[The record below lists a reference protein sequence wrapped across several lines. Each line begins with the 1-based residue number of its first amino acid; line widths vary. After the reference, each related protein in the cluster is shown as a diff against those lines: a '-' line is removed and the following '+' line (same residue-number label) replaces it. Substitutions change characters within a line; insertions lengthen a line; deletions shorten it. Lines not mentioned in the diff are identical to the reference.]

1 MNPENHSGFDSIK
14 LKPGLSSYAYTW
26 AVGVPGQEP
35 DHPLTA
41 FDLVNLTF
49 EAGMTV
55 LQIADNLPLHLL
67 PSGELEKLRLYSLQ
81 KGISIEVGTRRLDDV
96 TLGTYLAIASV
107 FGSPFLRIVIDD
119 GPYRPSLP
127 EIIILIRHALPEMK
141 KLGIRLA
148 IENHD
153 RLSCRQFVEIIDG
166 TDPDWVGIC
175 LDTVNS
181 LGAGEGL
188 ETVVDRLAP
197 LAINFHVKEF
207 NIRRADHKMGFLV
220 EGALLGEGMLP
231 LESIIPMLGRN
242 CKTAILEQ
250 WTPPAGSI
258 AETIRRE
265 QEWAFRSAQY
275 LKSMLEKY
283 YHA

>member
-1 MNPENHSGFDSIK
+1 MSEEINSEKNPRII
-14 LKPGLSSYAYTW
+14 KPGLSSYAYTW
-26 AVGVPGQEP
+26 AVGAPGQEP

-41 FDLVNLTF
+41 FDLVNLTC

-55 LQIADNLPLHLL
+55 LQVADNLPLHLL
-67 PSGELEKLRLYSLQ
+67 PSIELEKLRSYSQQ
-81 KGISIEVGTRRLDDV
+81 KGISIEVGTRRLDEA

-127 EIIILIRHALPEMK
+127 EIKSLIINALPELK

-188 ETVVDRLAP
+188 ETVVERLAP

-207 NIRRADHKMGFLV
+207 QIRRADHKMGFLV
-220 EGALLGEGMLP
+220 EGAILGEGMLP
-231 LESIIPMLGRN
+231 LEAIIPKLGRN

-250 WTPPAGSI
+250 WTPPGGSI
-258 AETIRRE
+258 GETIRRE
-265 QEWAFRSAQY
+265 KEWAVRSAFY
-275 LKSMLEKY
+275 LKSIVEKY
-283 YHA
+283 KHD

>member
-1 MNPENHSGFDSIK
+1 MNSENHSGIDSMK

-41 FDLVNLTF
+41 FDLVNLTC

-67 PSGELEKLRLYSLQ
+67 PSGELKKLGSYSKQ
-81 KGISIEVGTRRLDDV
+81 RGISIEVGTRRLDEV
-96 TLGTYLAIASV
+96 TLGTYLAIASF
-107 FGSPFLRIVIDD
+107 FGSPFLRMVIDD
-119 GPYRPSLP
+119 GSYRPSLP
-127 EIIILIRHALPEMK
+127 EIKSQIINALPEMK

-153 RLSCRQFVEIIDG
+153 RLSCRQFAEIIDG
-166 TDPDWVGIC
+166 TDPNWVGIC

-188 ETVVDRLAP
+188 ETVVERLAP

-207 NIRRADHKMGFLV
+207 HIRRADHKMGFLV
-220 EGALLGEGMLP
+220 EGAVLGEGMLP
-231 LESIIPMLGRN
+231 LESIIPKLGRN
-242 CKTAILEQ
+242 CITAILEQ

-265 QEWAFRSAQY
+265 KEWAVRSAYY

-283 YHA
+283 HHA